1 MCISESFAQ
10 PPPTVLHPPSVPPPG
25 YICTTSY
32 LHTHRFNVPLSRTSW
47 VSRYRKVKPIWNLLK
62 QETVSGSGISR
73 AGTRRN
79 IHPLTPTLIIK
90 HPLSVSSIYYFP
102 WHPPCSFYVFD
113 INITKKVYC
122 INVGKNGTAG
132 LTNTHQTLLCTFAMS
147 LASIIVL
154 ITRQWCL
161 LTTRCVTS
169 RLIKKLNALSNQA
182 QGWNLKRRWLLS
194 GRGYSVM
201 TEWNGSFDEMSMQQ
215 RFGKISGIWAHR
227 SMHCCKT
234 QKLWPTGSAETL
246 RSAEQSGGTDFLL
259 LEQQV

>member
-1 MCISESFAQ
+1 MYSNRNYVNTQ
-10 PPPTVLHPPSVPPPG
+10 P
-25 YICTTSY
+25 
-32 LHTHRFNVPLSRTSW
+32 FNGPLSGLAGW
-47 VSRYRKVKPIWNLLK
+47 
-62 QETVSGSGISR
+62 

-161 LTTRCVTS
+161 LTARCVTS

-234 QKLWPTGSAETL
+234 QKLWPVVPKHYDRLNRVERQISYCWSSKY
-246 RSAEQSGGTDFLL
+246 R
-259 LEQQV
+259 